1 MSFPMYTQGE
11 LKATIESMNIGDYI
25 AAEYETTAYTKV
37 GTINAL
43 GDVNPDLADYS
54 SSNLNGI
61 VYFMKLDK
69 GLLVPCHQLGNGI
82 SYYTLAGENYVY
94 GKKITLNSKDFMLRL
109 PTSNEF
115 KLMGSSLG
123 GVLDNTHATDQ
134 FGSGAELV
142 ANINKEAKNGTMN
155 VSSISSVTYVA
166 TNTTTSAFRLV
177 LGYVD
182 NPNSTDLYH

>member
-1 MSFPMYTQGE
+1 MF
-11 LKATIESMNIGDYI
+11 
-25 AAEYETTAYTKV
+25 
-37 GTINAL
+37 
-43 GDVNPDLADYS
+43 
-54 SSNLNGI
+54 
-61 VYFMKLDK
+61 
-69 GLLVPCHQLGNGI
+69 
-82 SYYTLAGENYVY
+82 
-94 GKKITLNSKDFMLRL
+94 RL

-123 GVLDNTHATDQ
+123 GILDNTHAADQ

-142 ANINKEAKNGTMN
+142 ANINKDAKNGTMN

-177 LGYVD
+177 LSYVD